1 MFFLDGCGDENGC
14 FKTADCAAAAGT
26 GNTMPQISI
35 GLIRRLHGYNEE
47 DFNTLS
53 ILQLVNAGIEEI
65 DNLEVFA
72 DTLKELHLGGN
83 KIRRLENLEL
93 LSKLE
98 FLDLSSN
105 RIDSE
110 GLRSGFDCIPESLQT
125 LILSG
130 NSCADD
136 EALLMELQDRRP
148 GLGIVVG
155 LEEEEEEQ
163 EQQQEEA
170 TSPATHDKDP
180 DQVRRSAD
188 AKEEVADAK
197 DDGDEDEEE
206 EEEEDDEEDDE
217 EAAALRRGPL
227 DADTVLQAIVARK
240 CRLQSA
246 PGPKFSLEEALQDLE
261 REAATVEATSRTLAR
276 AKAGGSVAPPSLGA
290 AAAAA
295 AAAANVSVTHGS
307 EPRLE
312 KMLADLRA
320 QRQRQ
325 QQQQQDH
332 SATLFVQGLSE
343 RAMAQRDS
351 KFAELKKE
359 NL

>member
-1 MFFLDGCGDENGC
+1 
-14 FKTADCAAAAGT
+14 
-26 GNTMPQISI
+26 MPQISI
-35 GLIRRLHGYNEE
+35 GLIRRVHGYSEE
-47 DFNTLS
+47 DFNTLQ
-53 ILQLVNAGIEEI
+53 ILQLANAGIEEI

-72 DTLKELHLGGN
+72 DTLKELHLSGN
-83 KIRRLENLEL
+83 RIRRLENLEL

-110 GLRSGFDCIPESLQT
+110 GLRSGFECIPESLQT

-155 LEEEEEEQ
+155 LEEEGEGEGEEE
-163 EQQQEEA
+163 A
-170 TSPATHDKDP
+170 ANSPATQDKDP
-180 DQVRRSAD
+180 SQALRKAD
-188 AKEEVADAK
+188 AKEE
-197 DDGDEDEEE
+197 DGDAEDEEE
-206 EEEEDDEEDDE
+206 DDEDDKEEEDDE

-227 DADTVLQAIVARK
+227 DADAVLQAIVARK
-240 CRLQSA
+240 CRLQST
-246 PGPKFSLEEALQDLE
+246 PGPTFSLDEALQDLE
-261 REAATVEATSRTLAR
+261 REAASVEASSRTLDRAR
-276 AKAGGSVAPPSLGA
+276 ARTKATSALALQSRDA
-290 AAAAA
+290 TATA
-295 AAAANVSVTHGS
+295 THGS

-312 KMLADLRA
+312 KILADLRA

-325 QQQQQDH
+325 QQQPDN
-332 SATLFVQGLSE
+332 SALAFVQGLSE
-343 RAMAQRDS
+343 RARAQRDS

>member
-1 MFFLDGCGDENGC
+1 
-14 FKTADCAAAAGT
+14 
-26 GNTMPQISI
+26 MPQISI
-35 GLIRRLHGYNEE
+35 GLIRRVHGYSEE
-47 DFNTLS
+47 DFNTLQ
-53 ILQLVNAGIEEI
+53 ILQLANAGIEEI

-72 DTLKELHLGGN
+72 DTLKELHLSGN
-83 KIRRLENLEL
+83 RIGRLENLEL

-110 GLRSGFDCIPESLQT
+110 GLRSGFECIPESLQT

-155 LEEEEEEQ
+155 LEEEEGEGEG
-163 EQQQEEA
+163 EEEA
-170 TSPATHDKDP
+170 ANSPATQDKDP
-180 DQVRRSAD
+180 SQALRKAD
-188 AKEEVADAK
+188 AKEE
-197 DDGDEDEEE
+197 DGDVEDEEE
-206 EEEEDDEEDDE
+206 DDEDEKEEEDDE

-227 DADTVLQAIVARK
+227 DADAVLQAIVARK
-240 CRLQSA
+240 CRLQST
-246 PGPKFSLEEALQDLE
+246 PGPTFSLGEALQDLE
-261 REAATVEATSRTLAR
+261 REAASVEASSRTLDRAR
-276 AKAGGSVAPPSLGA
+276 ARTKATSALALQSRDA
-290 AAAAA
+290 TATA
-295 AAAANVSVTHGS
+295 THGS

-325 QQQQQDH
+325 QQQPDN
-332 SATLFVQGLSE
+332 SALAFVQGLSE
-343 RAMAQRDS
+343 RARAQRDS